1 MLTHDLLLKATR
13 EIQPQTYQPGNTI
26 IQAGDLPD
34 KFYLVTEGQADVLL
48 PDGNGN
54 QKVVAHLQ
62 SGQYFGEIAILNGS
76 TRMATVQASGQTA
89 VNVVALEKETF
100 NNLVGSS
107 PALHE
112 EVSRVADERI
122 KVSSA

>member
-1 MLTHDLLLKATR
+1 M
-13 EIQPQTYQPGNTI
+13 QPQTYQPGNTI

-34 KFYLVTEGQADVLL
+34 KFYVVTEGQADVLL

-62 SGQYFGEIAILNGS
+62 TGQYFGEIAILNGS
-76 TRMATVQASGQTA
+76 TRMATVQASGETA

-100 NNLVGSS
+100 HNLVGSS
-107 PALHE
+107 PAMHE
-112 EVSRVADERI
+112 AVSRVADERV
-122 KVSSA
+122 KAAAA